1 MKKFNLSLV
10 FLISAFS
17 LFAGD
22 LKYPVSAIP
31 AELKENVDAVIRE
44 DHMRFT
50 ILDKNRANFYAH
62 MVITIFNENG
72 NDYAS
77 ETVLYSKLIKVID
90 INGFVYNAEGKQIKK
105 LKNSEI
111 YDQSAFDGFSLY
123 SDNRIKA
130 INLTQA
136 TYPYTVEIE
145 YEIEYKYLYAIPSSQ
160 WGHEKVSYQKASYQ
174 LIFPPNLAPHY
185 QLLNIDRTPAKAKTE
200 DGKESLTWTFEN
212 ILPVKTEPYS
222 PGRELIPKII
232 AAPSVFEYD
241 GYAGSMNS
249 WQEYGLWNSALNK
262 DRDILP
268 DATKQKVKSL
278 LAGLTTTEQK
288 AKAIYEYLQ
297 SKTRYVSIQLGIG
310 GLQPF
315 PASMVDE
322 TGYGDCKALSNY
334 AVAMLKEAGIKGYY
348 TVIEAGERAPAVKK
362 DFPSHQFNHV
372 VVSIPNGKDTLW
384 LECTSQTN
392 PFGYQGTFTEDRW
405 ALMITEQ
412 GGKLVRTINYTPE
425 QNLQS
430 RTADVILDAAGNGTA
445 KIRTTEKGIQ
455 YENDD
460 LNFTLNNQE
469 KQKKWLERNTDIP
482 NFSINS
488 FSMKEV
494 RDKVPSAIINLD
506 LKLSRYASVS
516 GKRLFLSPNLMNKTT
531 RVPPKVTERKTDVV
545 LRNNYLDYDTIKFT
559 VPENLYPEFM
569 PEPVKINSKFGEY
582 SASFQFDAGKVTYI
596 RRMKMWKGRYPKE
609 TYNDLIEFY
618 KNVSKADNIKLVFL
632 NKT

>member
-50 ILDKNRANFYAH
+50 ILDKNRANLYSH
-62 MVITIFNENG
+62 TVITIFNENG

-111 YDQSAFDGFSLY
+111 YDQSAFDGYSLY

-174 LIFPPNLAPHY
+174 LIFPPNLTPRY
-185 QLLNIDRTPAKAKTE
+185 QLLNIERAPAKAKME

-232 AAPSVFEYD
+232 AAPSFFEYE

-249 WQEYGLWNSALNK
+249 WQEYGQWISALNK
-262 DRDILP
+262 DHDALP
-268 DATKQKVKSL
+268 EATKQKVRNL
-278 LAGLTTTEQK
+278 TAGLTTTEQK

-297 SKTRYVSIQLGIG
+297 SKTRYVNIQLGIG

-315 PASMVDE
+315 PATTVDE

-334 AVAMLKEAGIKGYY
+334 TVSMLKEAGVQGYY
-348 TVIEAGERAPAVKK
+348 NLIMSGERASTLKK
-362 DFPSHQFNHV
+362 NFPSHQFNHAI
-372 VVSIPNGKDTLW
+372 VSVPNGKDTLW

-488 FSMKEV
+488 YSMKEV
-494 RDKVPSAIINLD
+494 RDKIPSAIINLD
-506 LKLSRYASVS
+506 LTLSRYASVS
-516 GKRLFLSPNLMNKTT
+516 GKRLFISPNLMNKSKII
-531 RVPPKVTERKTDVV
+531 PPKVTERKTDVV

-582 SASFQFDAGKVTYI
+582 SASFQFDAGKATYI